1 MSRLDWFTIAVV
13 GICILA
19 IIFLLAKT
27 TSLLA
32 GEQNRPTSHSE
43 IVDDM
48 GLNDDET
55 IDPANFD
62 NEEDANGE
70 SDSDDEAITGG
81 SDDSETDADGSAGG
95 GDEETAD
102 EGDTTPADEEEL
114 DAGSSEDESA
124 AASRSVAP
132 APSGSGDFMV
142 IAGSFSIME
151 NAEKFAND
159 LQRKGYGKAQ
169 VHKFNKGKFASVIVD
184 RFDSSAG
191 AADLIK
197 ELKGKGVDCYLQRR
211 KGNN

>member
-32 GEQNRPTSHSE
+32 GEQNLPSTRSE
-43 IVDDM
+43 IVDEM
-48 GLNDDET
+48 GLNDDDT

-62 NEEDANGE
+62 SETATGE
-70 SDSDDEAITGG
+70 ADSDDGEAIASG
-81 SDDSETDADGSAGG
+81 SGDSETGG
-95 GDEETAD
+95 GDGGDDDESDAEEAATAD
-102 EGDTTPADEEEL
+102 DTDGDSDS
-114 DAGSSEDESA
+114 GSGDDGSA
-124 AASRSVAP
+124 AASRNVAP
-132 APSGSGDFMV
+132 APAGSGDFMV
-142 IAGSFSIME
+142 IAGSFSVME

-159 LQRKGYGKAQ
+159 LQRKGYGKTQ

-184 RFDSSAG
+184 RFDDNAS